1 MAVETSFQPIAG
13 LTEAIATLKA
23 LPDKLRKRAL
33 RNALAAGGRLV
44 RDAAKRATPILSA
57 SDPAVRKG
65 WRKPGTLRKALA
77 VRTSKVSRKKGAVGV
92 FVNVR
97 PAKGAVFRKG
107 KQVKASNRGAK
118 NPNDPFYWRFVNWD
132 INPAG
137 RDRSKEGKAARRKA
151 NAAGS
156 PKSRPGVRFLEKGAA
171 KLGAA
176 LEVFKNQL
184 GLALAKINA
193 NPKANP

>member
-1 MAVETSFQPIAG
+1 LCGFDLFCGKKAVPPAWVYTRFLRKLMRYGKEIQPMVDALIDRLEILLPDLGAR
-13 LTEAIATLKA
+13 LAVDSKA
-23 LPDKLRKRAL
+23 LRTPATSRHKDAVLEPD
-33 RNALAAGGRLV
+33 GRCDC
-44 RDAAKRATPILSA
+44 DA
-57 SDPAVRKG
+57 D
-65 WRKPGTLRKALA
+65 WGTK
-77 VRTSKVSRKKGAVGV
+77 TY
-92 FVNVR
+92 
-97 PAKGAVFRKG
+97 KG